1 MYEVGQEIYYTG
13 DMANRDGWGKIT
25 KVEPCEW
32 YKYKY
37 TLEMADGRVKH
48 LTPYVIGEVYE
59 GHAGTRFVT
68 LEAYKAYKKKVWAQ
82 YEKESA

>member
-13 DMANRDGWGKIT
+13 DMANRSGWGKIT
-25 KVEPCEW
+25 HVRPCVYDE
-32 YKYKY
+32 YVY
-37 TLEMADGRVKH
+37 TYEMADGRVFN
-48 LTPYVIGEVYE
+48 LTPKIIGQKFE
-59 GHAGTRFVT
+59 GHSGTRFVT